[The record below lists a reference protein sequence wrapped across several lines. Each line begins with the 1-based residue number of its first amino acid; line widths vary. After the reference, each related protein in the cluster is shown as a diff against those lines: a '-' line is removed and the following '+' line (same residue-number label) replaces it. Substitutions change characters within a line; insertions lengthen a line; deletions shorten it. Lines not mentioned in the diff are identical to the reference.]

1 MLIWIEVT
9 IPTLPERWDMDQRM
23 VIISYNNLQGIHNFL
38 KYMGSRNPSPVQI
51 IFASFEY
58 GY

>member
-1 MLIWIEVT
+1 
-9 IPTLPERWDMDQRM
+9 MDQRM

-38 KYMGSRNPSPVQI
+38 KYVDSRNPFPVQI
-51 IFASFEY
+51 IFVTFEY